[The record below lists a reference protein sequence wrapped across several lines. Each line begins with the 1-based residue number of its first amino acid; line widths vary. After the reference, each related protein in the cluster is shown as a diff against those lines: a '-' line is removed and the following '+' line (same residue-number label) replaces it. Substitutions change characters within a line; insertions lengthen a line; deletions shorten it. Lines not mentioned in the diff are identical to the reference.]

1 MNRTDFINDFWS
13 RYMMMEREF
22 IHLSEY
28 VKIDEG
34 NYGTFSNEIIKQIL
48 LVNVEFENL
57 LKQMAMELGVQSGTM
72 ENYKTMLFDTLHWD
86 SIVSQS
92 VKVLN
97 TDIELVPYNEW
108 SKKEHG
114 VFWWSV
120 YGELKHD
127 MIANY
132 IKGNFKVL
140 LYSLAALYILELYV
154 VKYIGD
160 KTEDIDVPND
170 ISKLFEICNWETQ
183 DYVFAYEA
191 YKIRE
196 SDIVD
201 MFKNLY

>member
-1 MNRTDFINDFWS
+1 MNRTDFINNFWL

-28 VKIDEG
+28 VKIDER
-34 NYGTFSNEIIKQIL
+34 NYATFSNEIIKQIL

-57 LKQMAMELGVQSGTM
+57 LNQMALELEVQSGTM
-72 ENYKTMLFDTLHWD
+72 ANYKTMLFDTLHWN
-86 SIVSQS
+86 SIVDQN

-97 TDIELVPYNEW
+97 ANIELEPYKEW
-108 SKKEHG
+108 SQIGHG
-114 VFWWSV
+114 VFWWSA
-120 YGELKHD
+120 YGELKHN

-132 IKGNFKVL
+132 TKGNFQVL

-160 KTEDIDVPND
+160 KTNDRDVPND

-183 DYVFAYEA
+183 DHVFAFEA
-191 YKIRE
+191 YEIRE
-196 SDIVD
+196 SEIDD
-201 MFKNLY
+201 MFKD

>member
-1 MNRTDFINDFWS
+1 MNRTEFINNFWL

-22 IHLSEY
+22 IRLSEY
-28 VKIDEG
+28 VKIDEI
-34 NYGTFSNEIIKQIL
+34 NYNTFSNEIIKQIL

-57 LKQMAMELGVQSGTM
+57 LNQIARDLNVQSGTM
-72 ENYKTMLFDTLHWD
+72 ANYKTMLFETLHWD
-86 SIVSQS
+86 SIVNQS

-97 TDIELVPYNEW
+97 TDIELVPFCEW
-108 SKKEHG
+108 SNMGHG

-132 IKGNFKVL
+132 IKGNLKVL
-140 LYSLAALYILELYV
+140 LHSLAALYILELYV

-160 KTEDIDVPND
+160 KTKDIDVPND

-183 DYVFAYEA
+183 DQVFAYEA

-201 MFKNLY
+201 KFKNL

>member
-1 MNRTDFINDFWS
+1 MNRTEFINNFWS

-22 IHLSEY
+22 IRLSEY
-28 VKIDEG
+28 VKIDER
-34 NYGTFSNEIIKQIL
+34 NYNTFSNEIIKQIL

-57 LKQMAMELGVQSGTM
+57 LNQIARDLNVQSGTM
-72 ENYKTMLFDTLHWD
+72 ANYKTMLFETLHWD
-86 SIVSQS
+86 SIVNQS

-97 TDIELVPYNEW
+97 TDIELVPFCEW
-108 SKKEHG
+108 SNMGHG

-132 IKGNFKVL
+132 IKGNLKVL
-140 LYSLAALYILELYV
+140 LHSLAALYILELYV
-154 VKYIGD
+154 VKYIGE
-160 KTEDIDVPND
+160 KTKDIDVPND

-183 DYVFAYEA
+183 DQVFAYEA

-196 SDIVD
+196 SDIVE
-201 MFKNLY
+201 MFKNL

>member
-1 MNRTDFINDFWS
+1 MNRTDFINIFWS
-13 RYMMMEREF
+13 RYMMIERDF
-22 IHLSEY
+22 IHLTEY

-34 NYGTFSNEIIKQIL
+34 NYCTFSNEILKQIL

-57 LKQMAMELGVQSGTM
+57 LHQMAMELGAASGTM
-72 ENYKTMLFDTLHWD
+72 ANYKTMLFDTLHWD
-86 SIVSQS
+86 AIVNQN

-97 TDIELVPYNEW
+97 TNIKLEPYKEW
-108 SKKEHG
+108 SQIGHG
-114 VFWWSV
+114 VFWWSI

-132 IKGNFKVL
+132 TKGNLKIL

-160 KTEDIDVPND
+160 KTEDRDVPND

-183 DYVFAYEA
+183 DHVIAFETYE
-191 YKIRE
+191 IRE
-196 SDIVD
+196 SEIED
-201 MFKNLY
+201 MFKDM